1 MYSLRHF
8 FIHESIQFPSY
19 ARNLAVSNN
28 IIPSPAKAAIL
39 RAAAM
44 SGVIRAR
51 SECRA
56 SSPDGSLGAKTSVA
70 DWPAEAWKADTTEPS
85 VKVQPGSH
93 CCQWPSGGVR
103 DSISSRLV

>member
-1 MYSLRHF
+1 MISAPKTLLF
-8 FIHESIQFPSY
+8 PKTLFIHESTQFPTY

-51 SECRA
+51 GECRA
-56 SSPDGSLGAKTSVA
+56 SPPDGSLGAKTSVA
-70 DWPAEAWKADTTEPS
+70 DWPAEAWKADTRAKRQVPAGFTLLS
-85 VKVQPGSH
+85 MAF
-93 CCQWPSGGVR
+93 CL
-103 DSISSRLV
+103 LVG